1 MLNQNLAIVKRLT
14 DLNVYDKIIKNKFEG
29 DFMGILIG
37 IGGGRY
43 SDNEVLPIFEHIVSL
58 SEKKNPSVLFVPT
71 AGFDDINGDEH
82 IFRLF
87 IGLGCSVS
95 ALFLTDKTLTK
106 AEIEETTFAADIVYA
121 GGGNLKFL
129 MDTWKETGADEV
141 FRTAYEKGI
150 ILSGYS
156 SGSMCWFAEGY
167 DDCGEDHA
175 FMFVDCLGILP
186 FCNCP
191 HYESDYWQSFNQA
204 IKTRAISGVAI
215 DNGAALVYDN
225 GRYYTLHGND
235 GGEVSF
241 FDCKRGYEKSHFDG
255 EKELY

>member
-1 MLNQNLAIVKRLT
+1 
-14 DLNVYDKIIKNKFEG
+14 
-29 DFMGILIG
+29 MGIVIG

-58 SEKKNPSVLFVPT
+58 CEKKNPSVLFVPT

-95 ALFLTDKTLTK
+95 ALLLTDKSLTK
-106 AEIEETTFAADIVYA
+106 TEIEEKILSSDIVYA

-129 MDTWKETGADEV
+129 MDTWKETGADEI
-141 FRTAYEKGI
+141 FRKAYEKGI

-167 DDCGEDHA
+167 DDCGDDHA
-175 FMFVDCLGILP
+175 FMFVDGIGLLP
-186 FCNCP
+186 YCNCP
-191 HYESDYWQSFNQA
+191 HFESDYWQSFTDA
-204 IKTRAISGVAI
+204 VKGRALSGLAV
-215 DNGAALVYDN
+215 DNGAAIVYNN
-225 GRYYTLHGND
+225 GEYYTLQGND
-235 GGEVSF
+235 GGEVYYL
-241 FDCKRGYEKSHFDG
+241 DKEKLH
-255 EKELY
+255 EKVLFTSVK

>member
-1 MLNQNLAIVKRLT
+1 
-14 DLNVYDKIIKNKFEG
+14 
-29 DFMGILIG
+29 MGIIIG

-43 SDNEVLPIFEHIVSL
+43 DDNEVLPIFEHIVSL

-82 IFRLF
+82 IFKLF

-95 ALFLTDKTLTK
+95 ALLLTDKSLTK
-106 AEIEETTFAADIVYA
+106 AEIEDKILSSDIIYA

-129 MDTWKETGADEV
+129 MDTWKETGADEI
-141 FRTAYEKGI
+141 FKKAYEKGI

-175 FMFVDCLGILP
+175 FMFVDCLGLLP
-186 FCNCP
+186 YCNCP
-191 HYESDYWQSFNQA
+191 HFESDYWQGFSQA
-204 IKTRAISGVAI
+204 IKGRKYSGIAV
-215 DNGAALVYDN
+215 DNGAAIVYDN
-225 GRYYTLHGND
+225 GKYYTLQGND
-235 GGEVSF
+235 GGEVYY
-241 FDCKRGYEKSHFDG
+241 FDREKCHEKS
-255 EKELY
+255 LYNVY

>member
-1 MLNQNLAIVKRLT
+1 
-14 DLNVYDKIIKNKFEG
+14 
-29 DFMGILIG
+29 MGIIIG
-37 IGGGRY
+37 VGGGRY

-58 SEKKNPSVLFVPT
+58 AKKKNPSVLFVPT

-95 ALFLTDKTLTK
+95 ALLLTDKSLTK
-106 AEIEETTFAADIVYA
+106 AEIEEKILSSDIVYA

-129 MDTWKETGADEV
+129 MDTWRATGADEI
-141 FRTAYEKGI
+141 FRKAYEKGV

-167 DDCGEDHA
+167 DDCGENHE
-175 FMFVDCLGILP
+175 FMFVDGLGLLP
-186 FCNCP
+186 YCNCP
-191 HYESDYWQSFNQA
+191 HFESDYWQRFAEA
-204 IKTRAISGVAI
+204 IKGRALSGIAL

-225 GRYYTLHGND
+225 GKYYTLQGND
-235 GGEVSF
+235 GGEVYF
-241 FDCKRGYEKSHFDG
+241 FNKDKGYEKTLF
-255 EKELY
+255 EAAE